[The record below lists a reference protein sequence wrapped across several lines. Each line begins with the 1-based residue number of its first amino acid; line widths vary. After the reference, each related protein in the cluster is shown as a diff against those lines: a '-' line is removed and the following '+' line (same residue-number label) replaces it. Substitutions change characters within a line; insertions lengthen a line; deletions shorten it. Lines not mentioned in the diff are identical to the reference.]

1 MTTTQFAPKYL
12 CNDCGVDVLETGDWY
27 LAPSEIWEKTL
38 GFGWNDNLCLACLE
52 RRLGRP
58 LIGGFRRY
66 PTPASSYPPP
76 FSRHFGEA

>member
-58 LIGGFRRY
+58 LIGGFGDC
-66 PTPASSYPPP
+66 TPASSYPPP

>member
-52 RRLGRP
+52 RPLGPSIDRWLWRLHSGLLLPAP
-58 LIGGFRRY
+58 L
-66 PTPASSYPPP
+66 
-76 FSRHFGEA
+76 SRHFGEA